1 MFITVIGTNQWRG
14 GTRGY
19 VKMPKSTILEM
30 IGRAG
35 RPGFDTS
42 GVAVIMTSLEDLQNY
57 TNLTLNTVESSLP
70 SILVE
75 ALCAEISQTVI
86 RNIDEAIQWLQNTF
100 FYIRVKQNPLFYGF
114 SSTLTPENLND
125 TLRKLII
132 K

>member
-1 MFITVIGTNQWRG
+1 
-14 GTRGY
+14 
-19 VKMPKSTILEM
+19 MPKSTILEM

-75 ALCAEISQTVI
+75 
-86 RNIDEAIQWLQNTF
+86 
-100 FYIRVKQNPLFYGF
+100 G
-114 SSTLTPENLND
+114 
-125 TLRKLII
+125 
-132 K
+132 